1 MEIDLPS
8 WSLCV
13 GNNVN
18 INKLNIVQ
26 EDVGATHRGIRDQQE
41 EELGAGE

>member
-13 GNNVN
+13 GSNVN

-26 EDVGATHRGIRDQQE
+26 EEVGATHRDIIDQE
-41 EELGAGE
+41 EEQSGAGE

>member
-26 EDVGATHRGIRDQQE
+26 EDVGATHRGIIDQQE